1 MVRYQ
6 QWMRM
11 AALLPLMQVAGC
23 ATLTVSLDPEAKEA
37 GIKGGAR
44 VFLRGNTEGVRVF
57 RDDGSPLRVVMT
69 EDPTLRQA
77 IANEARRVSA
87 EQGGAATY
95 ETRVRVSPTIF
106 LDTKQDH
113 RLRLV
118 RPDGSSVT
126 VTRNGRIGKKY
137 FIADWLLSAPT
148 LFLSL
153 GIDWATGKWVVFDEI
168 NVDEEFRRTGTST
181 GAAR

>member
-1 MVRYQ
+1 MLQYQ
-6 QWMRM
+6 KWMRM
-11 AALLPLMQVAGC
+11 AALVPLIQLAGC
-23 ATLTVSLDPEAKEA
+23 ATLTVSLDPAAKDA
-37 GIKGGAR
+37 GVKGGAR
-44 VFLRGNTEGVRVF
+44 VFIRGNTEGIRVF
-57 RDDGSPLRVVMT
+57 REDGTPMRVVMT
-69 EDPTLRQA
+69 EDPTFRQA
-77 IANEARRVSA
+77 LANEARRVSA
-87 EQGGAATY
+87 EQSGAATY
-95 ETRVRVSPTIF
+95 QTTTRLSPTIW

-148 LFLSL
+148 MFLSL

-168 NVDEEFRRTGTST
+168 NVDEEFRRASTSS